1 MPISYPDRQIS
12 YELARVSYD
21 YDRGV
26 VTLIWREIVSGTNQP
41 SLKTTVVKVAD
52 MLAALPQEMAATYL
66 WMANNAMAKGDI
78 PPNGQIAP

>member
-1 MPISYPDRQIS
+1 MPVSYPDRQIS

-21 YDRGV
+21 YDRGR

-41 SLKTTVVKVAD
+41 SQKTTTLKVAD
-52 MLAALPQEMAATYL
+52 LLAALPQEMVATYV

-78 PPNGQIAP
+78 PANGQIAP